1 VKTLHHPAL
10 RTSLRAPLHR
20 LVRQVADRKRRE
32 PAWEELTPAEQ
43 QATGRLRRPAAPRR
57 AVTDP

>member
-32 PAWEELTPAEQ
+32 PAWEELTPEER
-43 QATGRLRRPAAPRR
+43 QARLHERP
-57 AVTDP
+57 